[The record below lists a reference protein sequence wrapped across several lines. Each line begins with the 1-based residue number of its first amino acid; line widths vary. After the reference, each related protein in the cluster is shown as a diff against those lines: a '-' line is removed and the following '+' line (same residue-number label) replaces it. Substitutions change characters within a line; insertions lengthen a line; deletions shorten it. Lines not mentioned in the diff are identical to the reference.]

1 MADDVRGLGTLRRRR
16 HHDGVD
22 LAPQQLDPGGKCK
35 TELGLEEVPAQAL
48 HPPAGSHQ
56 SSEAEEGFQGCH
68 LGYHQQ
74 WL

>member
-56 SSEAEEGFQGCH
+56 S
-68 LGYHQQ
+68 
-74 WL
+74 